1 MIWDVIVVGAG
12 PAGLLAATRAAERG
26 RKTLLL
32 EKNNKVGVK
41 ILISGGAR
49 CNITQETDRRGIVNA
64 FGRNGPFLHSALA
77 ALGPEEL
84 VALIN
89 AEGVPTKIE
98 QTGKIF
104 PVSDKASDVAHAL
117 ERRLR
122 RSGCKVS
129 LEEPVLRFGF
139 DEGGLKVETP
149 GASYSTEKLIITT
162 GGQSFPGS
170 GTTGDGY
177 VWARETGHSVANP
190 TPALVPLTTDES
202 WVKELTGITV
212 PDVHLKVSET
222 SETPKFSG
230 RKRPPSERGSVLFT
244 HFGLSGPAVLNISR
258 WVTGHANPGSLFL
271 VCDFVPDKM
280 QQELD
285 DLLQRALREEGK
297 KQVSGILAIFVPRRL
312 AESLLARAGIAP
324 DQKGGNLSRP
334 QRLSVLSNLKALPV
348 AISGSLGFRKAEVTA
363 GGVSLKEVDSRDMQS
378 KLVPGL
384 YFAGEILDLDGLI
397 GGYNFQSAFATGWLA
412 GECV

>member
-1 MIWDVIVVGAG
+1 MG
-12 PAGLLAATRAAERG
+12 
-26 RKTLLL
+26 
-32 EKNNKVGVK
+32 
-41 ILISGGAR
+41 
-49 CNITQETDRRGIVNA
+49 
-64 FGRNGPFLHSALA
+64 
-77 ALGPEEL
+77 
-84 VALIN
+84 
-89 AEGVPTKIE
+89 
-98 QTGKIF
+98 
-104 PVSDKASDVAHAL
+104 
-117 ERRLR
+117 
-122 RSGCKVS
+122 
-129 LEEPVLRFGF
+129 
-139 DEGGLKVETP
+139 
-149 GASYSTEKLIITT
+149 
-162 GGQSFPGS
+162 
-170 GTTGDGY
+170 
-177 VWARETGHSVANP
+177 
-190 TPALVPLTTDES
+190 
-202 WVKELTGITV
+202 KELTGITV
-212 PDVHLKVSET
+212 PDVLLKVSET

-285 DLLQRALREEGK
+285 DLLQRALREEGR

-312 AESLLARAGIAP
+312 AESLLARAGIAS

-334 QRLSVLSNLKALPV
+334 QRLSILSNLKALPV